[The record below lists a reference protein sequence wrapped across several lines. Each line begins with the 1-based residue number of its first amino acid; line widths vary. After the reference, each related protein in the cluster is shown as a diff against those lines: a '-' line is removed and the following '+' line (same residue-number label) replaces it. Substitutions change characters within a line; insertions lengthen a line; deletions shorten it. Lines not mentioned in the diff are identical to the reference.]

1 MDATHLLLVAVGG
14 VLGAPLRYYV
24 DRAIQAR
31 HDTLFPWG
39 TLTVNVTG
47 SFILGAL
54 AAAPT
59 PESLQLAAD
68 VGFCG
73 ALTTYST
80 LGYETIRLNED
91 GSTFHATINAAAN
104 LIAGLAAA
112 FLGWA
117 LVAAV

>member
-1 MDATHLLLVAVGG
+1 MNATHALLVALGG
-14 VLGAPLRYYV
+14 LLGAPLRYYV
-24 DRAIQAR
+24 DWIIQAR
-31 HDTLFPWG
+31 LDALFPWG

-59 PESLQLAAD
+59 PQALQLAVG

-80 LGYETIRLNED
+80 FGYETIRLSED
-91 GSTFHATINAAAN
+91 GSTFHAAVNTAAN
-104 LIAGLAAA
+104 VIAGLAAA
-112 FLGWA
+112 FLGWTLA
-117 LVAAV
+117 AAV